1 MENFYEQLIEN
12 DLNPFI
18 LFSSSGKLKSFN
30 KEAEFL
36 FNFVNVKELFEIA
49 ITHASKNYGFEKKF
63 LNLQYKKQKFYAILV
78 AYVNDDE
85 IALRLYKEV
94 SQIKKINIDKNY
106 QLCNI
111 YTLINLSKNTS
122 LVNSNLLLDEVF
134 DVSIPELKININKFL
149 IILNSVFTYFTN
161 NENLKLTVYLK
172 TGEYEIINEKKYYI
186 VCLEF
191 LSNKEI
197 ILDSINLDTNTTV
210 NIFLKNN
217 KLELEI
223 PLLT

>member
-1 MENFYEQLIEN
+1 MTDFYEQLLEY
-12 DLNPFI
+12 DLNPYFVFNSNGRI
-18 LFSSSGKLKSFN
+18 KSFN

-36 FNFVNVKELFEIA
+36 FNFVSIKELFEIA
-49 ITHASKNYGFEKKF
+49 ITHASKSYGFEKKF
-63 LNLQYKKQKFYAILV
+63 INIQYKKQKFYAILV

-122 LVNSNLLLDEVF
+122 LVNSPLKTEEVF

-197 ILDSINLDTNTTV
+197 VLDSINLNTNTTV
-210 NIFLKNN
+210 NIFSKNN